1 MCWIRRILTSAL
13 VLIGLAVAPLHAQSV
28 GVVQSEI
35 LVLDPER
42 LFEGSY
48 LGQRILSE
56 LQTAR
61 EDLIARNRR
70 IEAELEEQEQELTDL
85 RPTISPEEFRQLAD
99 EFDRKVQEMRRDSE
113 RRVRDLERNRE
124 RAPIDFLRQVEPI
137 VIEVMR
143 EAGGVV
149 VMDARSV
156 LFRADVIDITDLT
169 IARLN
174 EEIGEGVPQDGAN
187 GQAQPV
193 EAGQQ
198 ADDQENQPAQQQAE

>member
-42 LFEGSY
+42 LFEGSQ

-70 IEAELEEQEQELTDL
+70 IEAELEEQEQDLTDL

-156 LFRADVIDITDLT
+156 LFRADVIDITDLM

-187 GQAQPV
+187 GQAQPGE
-193 EAGQQ
+193 EAQQ
-198 ADDQENQPAQQQAE
+198 ADDPETQPAQQQAE